1 MANAITV
8 DGLSQEAKSYQK
20 QLRFLPYY
28 ILGPIL
34 ESHGISLMQV
44 AGIDTSIEAQRK
56 GNLLRPYVQGA
67 INNKDGIVKFV
78 ESELIL
84 KTSYISIRDNIKN
97 YTDKKLMN
105 KPEAGTGINKT
116 KEHPFKKLVTSKT
129 VETASEDVLDALF
142 TGIYND
148 AAVTPSAQD
157 CFNGYE
163 KHIDDAVLN
172 GAISAGNNNLL
183 TTGAIAAPTSETDYA
198 AIDVLVEFV
207 RSASKFLRKNG
218 IFYITTETYLYAV
231 DALEYKYKYKDMDL
245 NAVEAYINKKAKSKV
260 KLIASD
266 HMGIGSRLVLTIP
279 GNFDFGVDT
288 FGDYQFVDVRD
299 PYEDPNEIQ
308 FWLQADFGTR
318 IRSFHPK
325 VFHTNDQGLTADP
338 VSGDF
343 TE

>member
-1 MANAITV
+1 MPNAITV
-8 DGLSQEAKSYQK
+8 DGLTQEAKKYQK

-34 ESHGISLMQV
+34 AKHGISLMQV

-78 ESELIL
+78 EMDLSLE
-84 KTSYISIRDNIKN
+84 TSYISIKDNIKN
-97 YTDKKLMN
+97 YKDKKLMN

-116 KEHPFKKLVTSKT
+116 KEHPFKKLITSKT

-142 TGIYND
+142 TGVYND

-157 CFNGYE
+157 CFDGYE
-163 KHIDDAVLN
+163 TKIDNATIDGVIA
-172 GAISAGNNNLL
+172 AGNKNL
-183 TTGAIAAPTSETDYA
+183 TATGPISAPTSDTDYA
-198 AIDVLVEFV
+198 AINTIVDFV
-207 RSASKFLRKNG
+207 RSASKFLQKNG
-218 IFYITTETYLYAV
+218 ILYITTTSYLYAV

-245 NAVEAYINKKAKSKV
+245 NAVEAYINKKANSKV
-260 KLIASD
+260 KLIVSD
-266 HMGIGSRLVLTIP
+266 HMGVGSRLILTIP
-279 GNFDFGVDT
+279 GIFDFGMDT
-288 FGDYQFVDVRD
+288 FGDYEFVDVRD
-299 PYEDPNEIQ
+299 PYEDPNLVQ

-343 TE
+343 TV